1 MSGLHLIRN
10 LYPDPRMRT
19 IPSKLTCT
27 GCKLVSST
35 SAFDPASGTY
45 PGLTLEATRDGDNW
59 AEASIQLPANAR
71 LVLACRFNGA
81 EASNG
86 QSMAIWTAD
95 GKAFLAY
102 TARET
107 TNLSKEFTVPA
118 EGKVKVTFR
127 AAKTSGG
134 RISVFNVFIG
144 SLDDYRIL
152 QEIGTNGFIAWD
164 LMPDPRG

>member
-19 IPSKLTCT
+19 IPSKLTYT
-27 GCKLVSST
+27 GCKLVSSN
-35 SAFDPASGTY
+35 SVFEPASGKY

-71 LVLACRFNGA
+71 LVLACGSNGS
-81 EASNG
+81 ETSHG
-86 QSMAIWTAD
+86 QSMSLWTAD
-95 GKAFLAY
+95 GLNFLAC
-102 TARET
+102 TVQGST
-107 TNLSKEFTVPA
+107 GTSGEFTVPA
-118 EGKVKVTFR
+118 DGTVKVTFR
-127 AAKTSGG
+127 AAKTTGE
-134 RISVFNVFIG
+134 RTAAFNVFIG

-152 QEIGTNGFIAWD
+152 QEIGTNWFLAWD